1 MKLFILE
8 RLKKAI
14 KAVKGLFRSVMA
26 SPKLTVRAAVA
37 LPSTVRGM
45 QFGREATF
53 TNGAQLADKNP
64 VPPNEMAAYF
74 ESHQEGPGIWKWRH
88 YFDIYQR
95 HFNRFVGREVHVL
108 EIGIYSG
115 GSLLMW
121 KEYFGENA
129 KIYGVDIHESCR
141 AFEDERT
148 KVFIGD
154 QADRSFWADVK
165 KTAPF
170 IDIVIDDGGHLPEQQ
185 LVTLEELLPHV
196 RPGGVYFCEDIH
208 HNFNDF
214 AAYVQGLSDNL
225 NEFHR
230 WNVGSPLR
238 AAHSTPS
245 TFQAAINS
253 IHLYPFA
260 AVIEK
265 CDTPVHDLV
274 CPKHGTQWQPDSF
287 GSESEAKAR
296 GRSAAVR

>member
-1 MKLFILE
+1 
-8 RLKKAI
+8 
-14 KAVKGLFRSVMA
+14 
-26 SPKLTVRAAVA
+26 
-37 LPSTVRGM
+37 
-45 QFGREATF
+45 
-53 TNGAQLADKNP
+53 
-64 VPPNEMAAYF
+64 
-74 ESHQEGPGIWKWRH
+74 
-88 YFDIYQR
+88 
-95 HFNRFVGREVHVL
+95 VL

-141 AFEDERT
+141 AFADERT
-148 KVFIGD
+148 KIFIGD

-165 KTAPF
+165 KTAPLV
-170 IDIVIDDGGHLPEQQ
+170 DIVIDDGGHLPEQQ

-208 HNFNDF
+208 YNFNDF

-225 NEFHR
+225 NEFYR

-245 TFQAAINS
+245 TFQAAVNS
-253 IHLYPFA
+253 IHLYP
-260 AVIEK
+260 
-265 CDTPVHDLV
+265 
-274 CPKHGTQWQPDSF
+274 
-287 GSESEAKAR
+287 ESEAKAR

>member
-1 MKLFILE
+1 MTIN
-8 RLKKAI
+8 
-14 KAVKGLFRSVMA
+14 AVSGLFRSLVA
-26 SPKLTVRAAVA
+26 HPKLTLKTIIA
-37 LPSTVRGM
+37 LPYTIRGR

-53 TNGAQLADKNP
+53 TNGAQLVNKNP
-64 VPPNEMAAYF
+64 LPTNQMAAYF
-74 ESHQEGPGIWKWRH
+74 ESYQEGPGIWKWRH
-88 YFDIYQR
+88 YFDIYHR

-154 QADRSFWADVK
+154 QADRSFWAKVK
-165 KTAPF
+165 KTAPL
-170 IDIVIDDGGHLPEQQ
+170 IDIVIDDGGHVPEQQ
-185 LVTLEELLPHV
+185 LVTLEELLPHL

-208 HNFNDF
+208 YNFNDF
-214 AAYVQGLSDNL
+214 AAYVQGLSDSL

-230 WNVGSPLR
+230 WNVGSPVR
-238 AAHSTPS
+238 DAHSTPS

-265 CDTPVHDLV
+265 SDTPVLDLV
-274 CPKHGTQWQPDSF
+274 CPKHGSQWQPDSF
-287 GSESEAKAR
+287 GSESELKAR
-296 GRSAAVR
+296 GRSA

>member
-14 KAVKGLFRSVMA
+14 KAVRGLFRSVMA
-26 SPKLTVRAAVA
+26 SPKLTARAAIS
-37 LPSTVRGM
+37 LPYTVRGM

-141 AFEDERT
+141 AFADERT
-148 KVFIGD
+148 KIFIGD

-165 KTAPF
+165 KTAPLV
-170 IDIVIDDGGHLPEQQ
+170 DIVIDDGGHLPEQQ

-208 HNFNDF
+208 YNFNDF

-225 NEFHR
+225 NEFYR

-245 TFQAAINS
+245 TFQAAVNS
-253 IHLYPFA
+253 IHLYP
-260 AVIEK
+260 
-265 CDTPVHDLV
+265 
-274 CPKHGTQWQPDSF
+274 
-287 GSESEAKAR
+287 ESEAKAR

>member
-1 MKLFILE
+1 
-8 RLKKAI
+8 
-14 KAVKGLFRSVMA
+14 
-26 SPKLTVRAAVA
+26 
-37 LPSTVRGM
+37 
-45 QFGREATF
+45 
-53 TNGAQLADKNP
+53 
-64 VPPNEMAAYF
+64 
-74 ESHQEGPGIWKWRH
+74 
-88 YFDIYQR
+88 
-95 HFNRFVGREVHVL
+95 VL

-214 AAYVQGLSDNL
+214 AAYIQGLSDNL
-225 NEFHR
+225 NEFNR
-230 WNVGSPLR
+230 GTLGIPCALRIVLLQRSRLRLIRSICIRLRQSSRNATRPYMISSVPSTVPNGSRIHSGVNLRQKR
-238 AAHSTPS
+238 AADR
-245 TFQAAINS
+245 Q
-253 IHLYPFA
+253 LY
-260 AVIEK
+260 VEK
-265 CDTPVHDLV
+265 RASERAQ
-274 CPKHGTQWQPDSF
+274 HGESF
-287 GSESEAKAR
+287 
-296 GRSAAVR
+296 

>member
-1 MKLFILE
+1 ME
-8 RLKKAI
+8 RNWRI
-14 KAVKGLFRSVMA
+14 RIRC
-26 SPKLTVRAAVA
+26 PT
-37 LPSTVRGM
+37 
-45 QFGREATF
+45 
-53 TNGAQLADKNP
+53 
-64 VPPNEMAAYF
+64 NEMAAYF

-95 HFNRFVGREVHVL
+95 HFNRFVCREVHVL

-121 KEYFGENA
+121 KEYFGEKA

-148 KVFIGD
+148 KIFIGD

-165 KTAPF
+165 KTAPLV
-170 IDIVIDDGGHLPEQQ
+170 DIVIDDGGHLPEQQ

-196 RPGGVYFCEDIH
+196 RPGGFYFCEDIH
-208 HNFNDF
+208 YNFNDF

-245 TFQAAINS
+245 TFQAAVNS

-265 CDTPVHDLV
+265 YDTPVHDLV
-274 CPKHGTQWQPDSF
+274 CPKHGTQWQPESF

-296 GRSAAVR
+296 RSAAIR

>member
-1 MKLFILE
+1 MTIN
-8 RLKKAI
+8 
-14 KAVKGLFRSVMA
+14 AVSGLLSSLVA
-26 SPKLTVRAAVA
+26 HPKLTLKALIA
-37 LPSTVRGM
+37 LPYTLRGLR
-45 QFGREATF
+45 FGREVTF
-53 TNGAQLADKNP
+53 FNGNQPVDKNP
-64 VPPNEMAAYF
+64 LPTNQMAAYF

-88 YFDIYQR
+88 YFDIYHR
-95 HFNRFVGREVHVL
+95 HFNRFVGRKVHVL

-154 QADRSFWADVK
+154 QADRSFWAEVR
-165 KTAPF
+165 KTAPL

-208 HNFNDF
+208 DNFNDF

-230 WNVGSPLR
+230 WNVGSLVPD
-238 AAHSTPS
+238 AHSTPS

-253 IHLYPFA
+253 LHLYPFA
-260 AVIEK
+260 VVIEK
-265 CDTPVHDLV
+265 CDTPLHDLV
-274 CPKHGTQWQPDSF
+274 CSKHGSQWQPDSF
-287 GSESEAKAR
+287 GSESELKRAADRSKAGVLTER
-296 GRSAAVR
+296 NSALS